1 MGSLIRL
8 LPDTIV
14 NQIAA
19 GEVVERPASA
29 LKELVENAIDA
40 EANRI
45 EIHLHNGGI
54 DGISV
59 DDNGMGMDQNALALA
74 VRRHA
79 TSKLPE
85 DDIANI
91 AFFGFRG
98 EALPSIGSVSTMTL
112 ASRARGSDQGWMIRV
127 DQGNVLSPEPTSRS
141 AGTRVDI
148 RDLFA
153 SVPARLKFLKSARA
167 EGAQCTDTIKR
178 LAMAHPDITFIML
191 ESGRTVLDLP
201 ARLNPDQA
209 EASRLRMRDI
219 MGAVFADEAV
229 RIDAIRDEVS
239 LQGFAGL
246 PTFNRP
252 TTAAMHLFVNGRPVR
267 DRQWL
272 GAVRAAYGDTLPRGR
287 HPAVVLFLKLPPCDV
302 DVNVHPAKSEVRFRD
317 AGHIRG
323 LVIGA
328 LQAALA
334 GASQQASSSGGD
346 EMLDRLRRGA
356 ARPYPSWGGG
366 RRSGGSSGS
375 WQSWVPGNTDAPG
388 LTESREAGQT
398 YGFDRGMEAAPAAR
412 PAVTSGSEDQ
422 PGPDPQDYP
431 LGAARAQLHKTYIV
445 AETGDGVVIVDQ
457 HAAHERLVLEKM
469 KAALADQG
477 IARQL
482 LLLPE
487 VVEPGRAEA
496 ALILDH
502 KDMLAD
508 LGLVVEA
515 FGDGAVLVREVPALL
530 GEASAGPML
539 LDIAEELS
547 HLGSSSIL
555 EDKINHVLAT
565 MSCYGSVRAG
575 RVLTADEMNALLREM
590 EVTPRSGQCNH
601 GRPTWISLTLAEI
614 ETLFRRR

>member
-40 EANRI
+40 EASRI
-45 EIHLHNGGI
+45 EIHLRNGGI

-59 DDNGMGMDQNALALA
+59 DDNGMGMDQDALVLA

>member
-1 MGSLIRL
+1 MESLIRL

-29 LKELVENAIDA
+29 VKELVENAIDA
-40 EANRI
+40 GASRI
-45 EIHLHNGGI
+45 EIHLRNGGL
-54 DGISV
+54 DGVSV
-59 DDNGMGMDQNALALA
+59 DDNGMGMDQEALSLA
-74 VRRHA
+74 VQRHA

-85 DDIANI
+85 DDIAKI

-112 ASRARGSDQGWMIRV
+112 ISRATASDQGWMITV
-127 DQGNVLSPEPTSRS
+127 DNGTVQRPEPASRS
-141 AGTRVDI
+141 AGTRVEI
-148 RDLFA
+148 RHLFA
-153 SVPARLKFLKSARA
+153 AVPARLKFLKSARA
-167 EGAQCTDTIKR
+167 EGAHCADMIKR
-178 LAMAHPDITFIML
+178 LGMAHPGIAFMLL

-201 ARLNPDQA
+201 ARTNLDPA

-229 RIDAIRDEVS
+229 RIDARRDEVR

-287 HPAVVLFLKLPPCDV
+287 HPAVVLFLDLPPGDV

-334 GASQQASSSGGD
+334 GASQQATAAGGG
-346 EMLDRLRRGA
+346 EMLERLRAGTT
-356 ARPYPSWGGG
+356 RPFPSWGGG
-366 RRSGGSSGS
+366 GARSGGSAGS
-375 WQSWVPGNTDAPG
+375 WQSWNPARA
-388 LTESREAGQT
+388 ESSGQT
-398 YGFDRGMEAAPAAR
+398 SGLAEGMQAMPGAR
-412 PAVTSGSEDQ
+412 PPAVPDAGDEHLTDQ
-422 PGPDPQDYP
+422 GKYP
-431 LGAARAQLHKTYIV
+431 LGAARAQIHKTYIV
-445 AETGDGVVIVDQ
+445 AETGDGIVLVDQ

-469 KAALADQG
+469 KTARAEEG
-477 IARQL
+477 IARQI

-502 KDMLAD
+502 QEMLAD

-530 GEASAGPML
+530 GEGSASAML
-539 LDIAEELS
+539 LDIAEELAE
-547 HLGSSSIL
+547 LGSSTIL
-555 EDKINHVLAT
+555 EEKINHVLAT

-590 EVTPRSGQCNH
+590 EITPRSGQCNH
-601 GRPTWISLTLAEI
+601 GRPTWISLSLGEI

>member
-40 EANRI
+40 EASRI
-45 EIHLHNGGI
+45 EIHLRNGGI

>member
-1 MGSLIRL
+1 M
-8 LPDTIV
+8 
-14 NQIAA
+14 
-19 GEVVERPASA
+19 
-29 LKELVENAIDA
+29 NAIDA
-40 EANRI
+40 EASRI
-45 EIHLHNGGI
+45 EIHLRNGGI

-59 DDNGMGMDQNALALA
+59 DDNGMGMDQDALALA

-141 AGTRVDI
+141 AGTRVEI

-191 ESGRTVLDLP
+191 ESGRTMIDLP
-201 ARLNPDQA
+201 ARMNPDQA

-219 MGAVFADEAV
+219 MGAVFAGEAV
-229 RIDAIRDEVS
+229 RIDAMRDEVS

-317 AGHIRG
+317 AGQIRG

-334 GASQQASSSGGD
+334 GASQQASSSGAD
-346 EMLDRLRRGA
+346 EMLDRLRRGS
-356 ARPYPSWGGG
+356 ARPYPFWSGGG

-375 WQSWVPGNTDAPG
+375 WQAWSPGNTDAPG
-388 LTESREAGQT
+388 LMESREAGQA
-398 YGFDRGMEAAPAAR
+398 YGFDGGMEAAPAAR
-412 PAVTSGSEDQ
+412 PAVTSGGEDQ
-422 PGPDPQDYP
+422 PGPDPQSYP

-477 IARQL
+477 ISRQL

-496 ALILDH
+496 ALILEH
-502 KDMLAD
+502 KDMLAH

-575 RVLTADEMNALLREM
+575 RMLTADEMNALLREM